1 MILPGKLTIGFL
13 QEDNPQKFFFRVSP
27 LIIKE
32 EGGYQIVEDARQEF
46 LEDGFIRIVPDKNEM
61 SHFKTRMRSL
71 GKYCL
76 LDLRRHTGEND
87 KIRPNKNHAGENG
100 DRNAF
105 IVYSDVITQLDA
117 HFMAEAV
124 TPDQDGLFPVP
135 GTPLVAVMQEGV
147 VCGIYAWEY
156 SSDAACIVGDSLTAS
171 DLSTAAEKLVSV
183 TVGSSCVQLLLDLP
197 AWGVAGD
204 SASGRE
210 ESAAPDV
217 PSSVL
222 REETEAPA
230 ERNSERN
237 LERNSDRSPE
247 RTAERMIERNPERG
261 SERNFER
268 PGDRPAEKPIVK
280 TADAKAEPA
289 DKEPAPNAKPW
300 LQHTTYVFPRAVSAA
315 KLSPR
320 AQSLQQQ
327 SGFNP
332 QRSASIKDVI
342 DDLWRQSRLD
352 QLGHPVPP
360 DAAAEPLVSP
370 IDKAMSALREAW
382 SLPEARASLVSS
394 LLKLE
399 DLDNALGVGEA
410 AAQARA
416 EREHEQQLNRLEADR
431 LRILCEIDELKKMR
445 ADKRAELI
453 DELKRAHAAEMNR
466 LDRKNQTLRESSE
479 RYAAEAASAQ
489 RAAETA
495 EKAFKDV
502 LGGNLDEQMARLLAE
517 GRARDMMIALS
528 HTADAPACQPET
540 DTLSA
545 GELISAVRVRFDEA
559 GFPLSNDEAVNLL
572 ACLTLGRVMIFSG
585 PSGSGKSGYART
597 LAAALGIA
605 RTEYG
610 LFAELQSD
618 DAAAPLGSLIG
629 EISPSGVPIVRRPDL
644 KRVLESSSDSVP
656 ALLLCDD
663 ANLSD
668 VNHCL
673 GALLPQLD
681 EGAPGRLNTGVGALT
696 LNSALRLV
704 LTLQDAAQGACVD
717 VRLLDRAWMLR
728 LSPESADTPW
738 APRRRVCPQ
747 PEKAI
752 SWATLHAVFNTEGD
766 VPGEIVE
773 RMKTLREKL
782 AAVGV
787 FISRRAL
794 DDMYAYCAAVSPLM
808 TASPLEVLDFAF
820 AQRAMPA
827 ILASANLD
835 ALHALPDILP
845 DMPRSLKLLLA
856 PLPLPAI

>member
-32 EGGYQIVEDARQEF
+32 ENGYQIVEDARQEF

-71 GKYCL
+71 GRYCL

-105 IVYSDVITQLDA
+105 IVYSDVITRVDPR
-117 HFMAEAV
+117 FMAEAV

-147 VCGIYAWEY
+147 VCGIYAWEN
-156 SSDAACIVGDSLTAS
+156 SSEAACIVGDSLTEA
-171 DLSTAAEKLVSV
+171 DLSEAAAHLITLSVDNTPTQLLIDLAAWGVNNGQEDSAEETAPEKSEASAEEAVKAEPEKTVERPGEKIAERPVEKAAERPAPKTAAEK
-183 TVGSSCVQLLLDLP
+183 P
-197 AWGVAGD
+197 
-204 SASGRE
+204 
-210 ESAAPDV
+210 
-217 PSSVL
+217 
-222 REETEAPA
+222 ETEK
-230 ERNSERN
+230 N
-237 LERNSDRSPE
+237 
-247 RTAERMIERNPERG
+247 
-261 SERNFER
+261 
-268 PGDRPAEKPIVK
+268 
-280 TADAKAEPA
+280 AEP
-289 DKEPAPNAKPW
+289 AKPW
-300 LQHTTYVFPRAVSAA
+300 LQHTTYVFPRVMSSA

-360 DAAAEPLVSP
+360 EASAEPVVSP
-370 IDKAMSALREAW
+370 IDKAMNALREAW
-382 SLPEARASLVSS
+382 ALPEARASLVTA
-394 LLKLE
+394 LLKLD

-410 AAQARA
+410 AAQARRD
-416 EREHEQQLNRLEADR
+416 RESEQQFNRLEADR
-431 LRILCEIDELKKMR
+431 LKILCEIDELKKMR
-445 ADKRAELI
+445 ADKRAELVN
-453 DELKRAHAAEMNR
+453 ELKRAHASEMTQ
-466 LDRKNQTLRESSE
+466 LDKKNKILRETGE

-489 RAAETA
+489 KAAEVA
-495 EKAFKDV
+495 EKTFKEILD
-502 LGGNLDEQMARLLAE
+502 GKLDEQMARLLAE
-517 GRARDMMIALS
+517 GRARDLMIALS
-528 HTADAPACQPET
+528 HAADAPAEQPET
-540 DTLSA
+540 DTFSA

-572 ACLTLGRVMIFSG
+572 ACLTLGRIMLFSG
-585 PSGSGKSGYART
+585 PSGSGKSGFART
-597 LAAALGIA
+597 LAAALGVA
-605 RTEYG
+605 APEYG
-610 LFAELQSD
+610 RFVELQAED
-618 DAAAPLGSLIG
+618 ERRPLSQLIG

-644 KRVLESSSDSVP
+644 KRVLEADSDAVP
-656 ALLLCDD
+656 ALLMVDD
-663 ANLSD
+663 ANRAD
-668 VNHCL
+668 VDQCL
-673 GALLPQLD
+673 GALITQLD
-681 EGAPGRLNTGVGALT
+681 LGAPGRLNTGVGTLT
-696 LNSALRLV
+696 LNPALRLMM
-704 LTLQDAAQGACVD
+704 TLQDASQGACVD

-728 LSPESADTPW
+728 LAPERADTPW
-738 APRRRVCPQ
+738 TPRRRVVPQ
-747 PEKAI
+747 PEKAV
-752 SWATLHAVFNTEGD
+752 SWETLRAIFNTEGD

-773 RMKTLREKL
+773 RMKTLRERL
-782 AAVGV
+782 ATVGV
-787 FISRRAL
+787 YISRRAL

-808 TASPLEVLDFAF
+808 TASPIEVLDFAF

-835 ALHALPDILP
+835 ALHALPSILP
-845 DMPRSLKLLLA
+845 DMPRSLSLMLA

>member
-32 EGGYQIVEDARQEF
+32 ESGYQIVEDARQEF

-105 IVYSDVITQLDA
+105 IVYSDVITQIDA

-156 SSDAACIVGDSLTAS
+156 SSDAACIVGDSLTPA
-171 DLSTAAEKLVSV
+171 DLSTAADHLIAVSV
-183 TVGSSCVQLLLDLP
+183 GTSRVQLLLDLP
-197 AWGVAGD
+197 AWGVAGETAE
-204 SASGRE
+204 SQE
-210 ESAAPDV
+210 ETAAPDTAA
-217 PSSVL
+217 PAP
-222 REETEAPA
+222 REETEKLPERPA
-230 ERNSERN
+230 ERNSER
-237 LERNSDRSPE
+237 
-247 RTAERMIERNPERG
+247 
-261 SERNFER
+261 
-268 PGDRPAEKPIVK
+268 PGEKFIEKPIEK
-280 TADAKAEPA
+280 TPDVKAEPEE
-289 DKEPAPNAKPW
+289 EPAPNAKPW

-360 DAAAEPLVSP
+360 DTAAEPLVSP

-410 AAQARA
+410 ASQARA
-416 EREHEQQLNRLEADR
+416 DREHEQQLNRLEADR
-431 LRILCEIDELKKMR
+431 LKILCEIDELKKLR

-489 RAAETA
+489 KAAETA
-495 EKAFKDV
+495 EKAFKDI
-502 LGGNLDEQMARLLAE
+502 LDGNLDERMAQLLAE

-528 HTADAPACQPET
+528 HAADMPASQPET

-545 GELISAVRVRFDEA
+545 GELISAIRVRFDEA

-572 ACLTLGRVMIFSG
+572 ACLTLGRVTIFSG

-605 RTEYG
+605 VTEYG
-610 LFAELQSD
+610 LFAELQPD
-618 DAAAPLGSLIG
+618 DTAMPLGSLIG

-644 KRVLESSSDSVP
+644 KRVLESENDAVP

-663 ANLSD
+663 ANHSD
-668 VNHCL
+668 VNRCL
-673 GALLPQLD
+673 GMLLPQLD
-681 EGAPGRLNTGVGALT
+681 EGAPGRLNTGVGTLT
-696 LNSALRLV
+696 LSPALRV
-704 LTLQDAAQGACVD
+704 LMTLQDAAQGACVD

-738 APRRRVCPQ
+738 APRRRVSPQ

-773 RMKTLREKL
+773 RMKVLREKL

-835 ALHALPDILP
+835 ALHALPSILP